1 MLIYTLIYRFCSG
14 KNDPYCNF
22 NFSQAF
28 YHLYSSICNLIDLF
42 FGIPK
47 YNNRDLDFD
56 FFNVDSKN
64 KLKKF
69 DEIFELKQS
78 QEIFHSLMNN
88 NNQKTINN
96 IRNIKLQEYFKFLY
110 GYEDFIEFE
119 RSHLISKDYLILNK

>member
-1 MLIYTLIYRFCSG
+1 MLIYTLIYRFCSE

-69 DEIFELKQS
+69 DEIFEFKWS

-96 IRNIKLQEYFKFLY
+96 IRNIKL
-110 GYEDFIEFE
+110 
-119 RSHLISKDYLILNK
+119 

>member
-1 MLIYTLIYRFCSG
+1 MHQRIV
-14 KNDPYCNF
+14 NF
-22 NFSQAF
+22 IN
-28 YHLYSSICNLIDLF
+28 
-42 FGIPK
+42 
-47 YNNRDLDFD
+47 NNRDLDFD

-69 DEIFELKQS
+69 DEIFEFKWS

-119 RSHLISKDYLILNK
+119 